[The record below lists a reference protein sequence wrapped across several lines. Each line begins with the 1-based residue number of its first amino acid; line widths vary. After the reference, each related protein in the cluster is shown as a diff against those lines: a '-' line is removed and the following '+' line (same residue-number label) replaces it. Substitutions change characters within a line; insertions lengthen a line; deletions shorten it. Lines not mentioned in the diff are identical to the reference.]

1 MKTCVL
7 YSNKHKKNAKKYFV
21 IYIVAVSIDVKVP
34 KSSKQ
39 LINHIGRP
47 NYAKEFF
54 SSINKI
60 DFNI

>member
-1 MKTCVL
+1 MEYCPTTHFQRNLDLVIFSK
-7 YSNKHKKNAKKYFV
+7 NKYYIIQKY
-21 IYIVAVSIDVKVP
+21 I
-34 KSSKQ
+34 
-39 LINHIGRP
+39 LISRVRIFNMIRDRP